1 MFESSF
7 KRIDDILRQ
16 EAGTSGATDYVE
28 QTSWIIFLKYLDD
41 LENEKVLNSQLAG
54 LKHKQIIAVEFSWE
68 TWAAPRGADG
78 KIDIDKVK
86 ALDGDDLIEFVNQK
100 LWPYLQSFKQT
111 AENPQTIEYKIGEI
125 FAEIKNKIQNGHNL
139 REIIDIIDGLRFR
152 SHEELHDLSHLYEQ
166 KIKNMG
172 GEGKSSGE
180 YYTPRPM
187 IKAIVDVVD
196 PKIGEKIYDG
206 AVGSAGFL
214 VEAFNH
220 VNKPGL
226 SGAQLKQLHQNT
238 LFGKEKKPL
247 PYILGVMNMILHG
260 IEAPNILHTN
270 TLTENLADVQEK
282 DRYEVILANPPF
294 GGKER
299 KEVQD
304 NFPVKTSETAY
315 LFLEHFMKMLKAGG
329 RAGIIIKNTFLS
341 NTDNAAASIR
351 RDLLENFNLHSILD
365 LPSGAFR
372 ASSSAGVKTVVLFF
386 EKGAPTKKI
395 WYYQLNPGRNMGK
408 SNPLNAQDMAEF
420 VKLQKT
426 KADSVNSWT
435 ADAADIDQKTF
446 DLSVK
451 NPNRVA
457 EAELRDTVEIIAEI
471 QQLDIETADI
481 LGGLFNG

>member
-28 QTSWIIFLKYLDD
+28 QTSWIIFLKYLND
-41 LENEKVLNSQLAG
+41 LEKNKVVDAQLGG
-54 LKHKQIIAVEFSWE
+54 LEHKRIISSEFSWE
-68 TWAAPRGADG
+68 VWAAPKSADG
-78 KIDIDKVK
+78 KIDKVK

-100 LWPYLQSFKQT
+100 LFPYLHTFKQT

-125 FAEIKNKIQNGHNL
+125 FGEIKNKIQNGHNL
-139 REIIDIIDGLRFR
+139 REIIDIIDGLSFR
-152 SHEELHDLSHLYEQ
+152 SHEALHDLSHLYEQ

-187 IKAIVDVVD
+187 IKAIVEVVD
-196 PKIGEKIYDG
+196 PKIGERVYDG
-206 AVGSAGFL
+206 ATGSAGFL

-220 VNKPGL
+220 INQPGL
-226 SGAQLKQLHQNT
+226 SGAQLKTLHQNT

-270 TLTENLADVQEK
+270 TLTENLSDVQEK

-315 LFLEHFMKMLKAGG
+315 LFLEHFMKMLKSGG

-341 NTDNAAASIR
+341 NTDNAVTSIR

-365 LPSGAFR
+365 LPGGAFR

-395 WYYQLNPGRNMGK
+395 WYYQLDAGRSLGK
-408 SNPLNAQDMAEF
+408 TNPLSNADMAEF
-420 VKLQKT
+420 VQLQKT
-426 KADSVNSWT
+426 KANSPSSWSV
-435 ADAADIDQKTF
+435 DVADIDQTTF

-451 NPNRVA
+451 NPNKAA
-457 EAELRDTVEIIAEI
+457 EAELRDPAEIISEI
-471 QQLDIETADI
+471 QKFDKETANI
-481 LGGLFNG
+481 LKGIA

>member
-28 QTSWIIFLKYLDD
+28 QTSWILFLKYLDD
-41 LENEKVLNSQLAG
+41 LEKNKVVDAKLSG
-54 LKHKQIIAVEFSWE
+54 LEHKRIIDPEFSWE
-68 TWAAPRGADG
+68 TWAAPKTPDG
-78 KIDIDKVK
+78 KIDRTK

-100 LWPYLQSFKQT
+100 LWPYLQSFKMTTEDTKSLQ
-111 AENPQTIEYKIGEI
+111 YKIGEI
-125 FAEIKNKIQNGHNL
+125 FEIKNKIENGHNL

-152 SHEELHDLSHLYEQ
+152 SREELHDLSHLYEQ
-166 KIKNMG
+166 KIKSMG
-172 GEGKSSGE
+172 GEGKSAGE
-180 YYTPRPM
+180 YYTPRPL
-187 IKAIVDVVD
+187 IKAIVEVVD
-196 PKIGEKIYDG
+196 PEISERVYDG
-206 AVGSAGFL
+206 ATGSAGFL

-220 VNKPGL
+220 ISQSEL
-226 SGAQLKQLHQNT
+226 SGEQSKQLHQNT

-294 GGKER
+294 GGHER

-304 NFPVKTSETAY
+304 NFPIKSSETAY

-329 RAGIIIKNTFLS
+329 RAGIVIKNTFLS
-341 NTDNAAASIR
+341 NTDNAAISIR
-351 RDLLENFNLHSILD
+351 RELLENYNLHTILD
-365 LPSGAFR
+365 LPGGVFR
-372 ASSSAGVKTVVLFF
+372 ASSSVGVKTVVLFF

-395 WYYQLNPGRNMGK
+395 WFYQLDPGRSLGK
-408 SNPLNAQDMAEF
+408 TNPLNDQDMSDF
-420 VKLQKT
+420 LKLQKE
-426 KADSVNSWT
+426 KVGSPNSWT
-435 ADAADIDQKTF
+435 IDIEDIDQTTF

-451 NPNRVA
+451 NPNKVA
-457 EAELRDTVEIIAEI
+457 KTELREPAKIISEINR
-471 QQLDIETADI
+471 LDNETKKI
-481 LGGLFNG
+481 LERLPL